1 MHALISSW
9 LDEGRSNL
17 ESLKSFV
24 MLFRRFAG
32 KKRDGG
38 WVHAR
43 TQAPQTPARLV
54 VFLQT
59 SAATQVLSVVSFPL
73 TPSCQRHARASS
85 P

>member
-9 LDEGRSNL
+9 LDEGRSDL
-17 ESLKSFV
+17 ESLESFV

-32 KKRDGG
+32 DGG